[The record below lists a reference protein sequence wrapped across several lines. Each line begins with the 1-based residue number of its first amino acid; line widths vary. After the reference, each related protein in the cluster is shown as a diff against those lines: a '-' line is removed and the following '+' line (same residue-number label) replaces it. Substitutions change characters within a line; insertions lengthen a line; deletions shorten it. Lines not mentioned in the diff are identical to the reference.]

1 MYSMICI
8 IDQERGQDSW
18 ILAIGH
24 CIFMDRDEIK
34 VNKNAKRIRA
44 ISSIPTKE
52 AWSMKDLLY
61 GPKADFFLQDQ
72 CRKS

>member
-44 ISSIPTKE
+44 ISSIPTK
-52 AWSMKDLLY
+52 KL
-61 GPKADFFLQDQ
+61 GQ
-72 CRKS
+72 